1 MVSRKHREDIPQ
13 SKRPSSREL
22 FCPTR
27 NHRERLRLRWVR
39 LCLSVGHRVNRA
51 RHLLLEELWTHNTCM
66 IITALRVCP
75 HSAPDTDITV
85 FLAEGRIPF
94 CVKHQ
99 LAKACRTSSQLQGQK
114 AGNGKSSCFAKLG
127 GQTGHLGLSVRER
140 AQAFLL
146 GGFH

>member
-1 MVSRKHREDIPQ
+1 MVSLEHWEDIPE
-13 SKRPSSREL
+13 SKRPSCREL

-27 NHRERLRLRWVR
+27 NHRERLRWVR

-51 RHLLLEELWTHNTCM
+51 QHLLLEELWTHNTCM

-75 HSAPDTDITV
+75 HPDTDITI

-99 LAKACRTSSQLQGQK
+99 LAKACWTSSQRQRQK
-114 AGNGKSSCFAKLG
+114 AGNRKSSCFAKLG
-127 GQTGHLGLSVRER
+127 GQTDHLGLLVRGR